1 MVKEKKQFNIGDLV
15 FAKVKGYP
23 AWPAKITRYNNKKYN
38 VYFYGT
44 GETANIK
51 VEDLFQYK
59 ENKEKLATDKNMKR
73 SNFREAMEQIE
84 AALNGEDSA
93 PIDLPA
99 VVAGGADTTIDTSQ
113 LDIKLDSTMDESA
126 LNATSAGLEESQMD
140 MEDKDQ
146 GEPVAVKEESP
157 VAVAA
162 VPEKVLKT
170 ETEPV
175 ATGPEGEVVSRSGR
189 KIKVK
194 RYMDDVGD
202 TTAFS
207 PHAPPTKK
215 KVPSEGLAH
224 HEIKS
229 KSGKKVV
236 SNSKPVATITPTVK
250 SGGKTEVL
258 NNLVLAFVPPARC
271 VGIKLDYQKP
281 ESFETAEEKLKWEE
295 NAQKEAEELKAKL
308 EMGTIKIDAV
318 MDRVVLNPPRSK
330 VHRDAAN
337 RFTNQIIEQEDALI
351 VERDFVLLSS
361 QLRDCL
367 GLKRADVDRCLGI
380 LKQYKEFQLTKMI
393 LLRNPDCVDII
404 RRMRRY
410 IGNLKLWD
418 LTDEEEME
426 FKTKAEIIRSEAVL
440 IYNNFKRMFGPSPSS
455 HFWEDFYNQAQK
467 YAENTKDMTEQNRIV
482 LTEEMYQKICKT
494 NSSKKSEV
502 KTSDDDD
509 AEKKSKAEDPTLDAK
524 EEAPHVAE
532 QVAVPAANEE
542 AEMPVSMDTAVEA
555 N

>member
-99 VVAGGADTTIDTSQ
+99 VVAGGADTTIDNSQ
-113 LDIKLDSTMDESA
+113 LDIKFESTMDESA
-126 LNATSAGLEESQMD
+126 LNATTAGGMEESQIEMAQE
-140 MEDKDQ
+140 ED
-146 GEPVAVKEESP
+146 EIPVD
-157 VAVAA
+157 AA
-162 VPEKVLKT
+162 NDIQQEEKVLKSDA
-170 ETEPV
+170 EPV

-202 TTAFS
+202 SNAVNA
-207 PHAPPTKK
+207 HAPPTKK
-215 KVPSEGLAH
+215 KVPAEGITH
-224 HEIKS
+224 HETKT
-229 KSGKKVV
+229 KTGKKIV

-258 NNLVLAFVPPARC
+258 NNLLLAFVPPARC
-271 VGIKLDYQKP
+271 VGIKLDYLKP
-281 ESFETAEEKLKWEE
+281 ESFETPEEKLMWEE
-295 NAQKEAEELKAKL
+295 NAQKEAEELKVKL
-308 EMGTIKIDAV
+308 EMGTVKVDSV
-318 MDRVVLNPPRSK
+318 MDRVVVNPQRSK
-330 VHRDAAN
+330 IHREAAN
-337 RFTNQIIEQEDALI
+337 RFTNQIMEQEDALI
-351 VERDFVLLSS
+351 IERDFVLLSS

-418 LTDEEEME
+418 LTEEEENE
-426 FKTKAEIIRSEAVL
+426 FKAKAEIIRSEAVL
-440 IYNNFKRMFGPSPSS
+440 IYNNFKKIFGPCTSS
-455 HFWEDFYNQAQK
+455 HFWDEFYNQAQT
-467 YAENTKDMTEQNRIV
+467 YVENTKDITEQNRVV
-482 LTEEMYQKICKT
+482 LTEAMYKKICKE
-494 NSSKKSEV
+494 NAKKS
-502 KTSDDDD
+502 D
-509 AEKKSKAEDPTLDAK
+509 AKSPEDEAEDNTD
-524 EEAPHVAE
+524 EAQTAE
-532 QVAVPAANEE
+532 QMIPKEGEQN
-542 AEMPVSMDTAVEA
+542 PVSKDAAIEA